1 MIHLS
6 GFAITSEGQY
16 SYFYVKDPGRIYR
29 EIHRM
34 CRACAPE
41 PLSLQSIVD
50 SQGVT
55 SGQRRMVFGLYLGQ
69 SLINIPKTQ
78 IVRSAGRGLSNEPT
92 PEVQLARV
100 PEL

>member
-1 MIHLS
+1 MLRVRFTTKSIGCAVHVR
-6 GFAITSEGQY
+6 F
-16 SYFYVKDPGRIYR
+16 
-29 EIHRM
+29 
-34 CRACAPE
+34 RA
-41 PLSLQSIVD
+41 SLLYIQSIVD
-50 SQGVT
+50 GQGVT
-55 SGQRRMVFGLYLGQ
+55 SSQRLTCFGLYLGQ